1 MKVLLVATNTLME
14 PYPVYPLGLDYV
26 AAAISENHQ
35 VRISDLN
42 SQEGLEGLKAAI
54 NNFSPDVIGL
64 SLRNIDNT
72 DTTDPRG
79 FIGQY
84 RDIVTVIRSQ
94 SRAQLILGGSGFTI
108 FPSETMQALGADF
121 GIAGEGERLATLLN
135 AIEHNQ
141 DTTNLPGVISANGQ
155 AGVPEPWDG
164 DISHRLDPDPACR
177 QFYLDNGGML
187 NLQTKRGCHFK
198 CIYCTYPRI
207 EGSGLRLADPDAAAR
222 AARRLQES
230 GARYFFITD
239 SVFNADIDH
248 SLAVA
253 RAFKKQGI
261 RIPWGAFFTPLK
273 QPAGYFEVMADAG
286 LTHVEFGTDS
296 LSNDV
301 LKAYRKPFRDK
312 RVFQVHQ
319 AAVDAGL
326 YVAHYFLLGGVGEDR
341 QTLKETLDK
350 SDTLEK
356 SALFFFCGMRIY
368 PGTELYHVAQKEG
381 QVDPERSIL
390 DPVFYRSPGIGPE
403 EIVEQL
409 DKKADGRINWVTGSG
424 GEDTADI
431 IQRLYQR
438 GYTGPMFDYLIR
450 LS

>member
-1 MKVLLVATNTLME
+1 MKVLLVATNTLKE

-42 SQEGLEGLKAAI
+42 SKEGLEGLQAAI
-54 NNFSPDVIGL
+54 KAFSPDVIGL

-84 RDIVTVIRSQ
+84 RDIVKVIRSQ
-94 SRAQLILGGSGFTI
+94 SRARLILGGSGFTI

-121 GIAGEGERLATLLN
+121 GIAGEGERLAPLLD
-135 AIEHNQ
+135 AIENNR
-141 DTTNLPGVISANGQ
+141 DIADLPGVISAGGQ
-155 AGVPEPWDG
+155 AGVPEPWGG
-164 DISHRLDPDPACR
+164 DISHRLGPDPVCR
-177 QFYLDNGGML
+177 QFYLENGGML

-207 EGSGLRLADPDAAAR
+207 EGRGLRLTDPDAAAR
-222 AARRLQES
+222 AARNLQES

-239 SVFNADIDH
+239 SVFNADIEH
-248 SLAVA
+248 SLTVA
-253 RAFKKQGI
+253 RAFKKQGVS
-261 RIPWGAFFTPLK
+261 IPWGAFFTPLK
-273 QPAGYFEVMADAG
+273 QPADYFEVMADAG
-286 LTHVEFGTDS
+286 LTHVEFGTDA
-296 LSNDV
+296 LSNEV

-319 AAVDAGL
+319 AAVAAGL
-326 YVAHYFLLGGVGEDR
+326 YVAHYFLLGGVGEDKH
-341 QTLKETLDK
+341 TLMETLDK
-350 SDTLEK
+350 ADTLEK

-368 PGTELYHVAQKEG
+368 PGTELYDIALKEG
-381 QVDPERSIL
+381 QVDPEHSIL

-403 EIVEQL
+403 EIVARL
-409 DKKADGRINWVTGSG
+409 DEKAGGRINWVTGSG

-438 GYTGPMFDYLIR
+438 GHTGPMWDYLIR